1 MKNPFIDSLRRLRRT
16 MHHINQYKQLTWFL
30 VAYFFYIDG
39 VDTIFT
45 MATVIGKDLGIQTT
59 MLMVVLLVVQLIAV
73 PFHFCMVGLLISFLR
88 DELLC

>member
-1 MKNPFIDSLRRLRRT
+1 MVIINSVTNPFIDSLRRRRT

-45 MATVIGKDLGIQTT
+45 MATVIGKSLDSNNDADGGFVSSSVNCCSIFTFVWL
-59 MLMVVLLVVQLIAV
+59 A
-73 PFHFCMVGLLISFLR
+73 C
-88 DELLC
+88 